1 MKKIKDEKL
10 IDFDPNYPTLLPED
24 WKDKTAPTVYEILAT
39 SNTLKRMYAEK
50 VKEIESGK
58 INNEAGEESLRKIAT
73 NYQSV
78 KSLLFQ
84 PR

>member
-1 MKKIKDEKL
+1 
-10 IDFDPNYPTLLPED
+10 
-24 WKDKTAPTVYEILAT
+24 
-39 SNTLKRMYAEK
+39 MYAEK
-50 VKEIESGK
+50 VDEIESGV
-58 INNEAGEESLRKIAT
+58 ISNDLGEESLRKIAT

>member
-1 MKKIKDEKL
+1 MQQLKDEKL
-10 IDFDPNYPTLLPED
+10 INFDPTYPSLLPED
-24 WKDKTAPTVYEILAT
+24 WKDRSAPTVYEILAT

-50 VKEIESGK
+50 VKEIESGE
-58 INNEAGEESLRKIAT
+58 INNEVGEESLRKIAT
-73 NYQSV
+73 NYQTV